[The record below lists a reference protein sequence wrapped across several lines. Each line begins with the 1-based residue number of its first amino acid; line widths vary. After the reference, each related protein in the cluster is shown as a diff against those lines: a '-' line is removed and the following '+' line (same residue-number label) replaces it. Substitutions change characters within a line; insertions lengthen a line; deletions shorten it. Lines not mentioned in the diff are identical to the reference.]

1 MSLTRLG
8 NNFFLEGSRLDNEPQ
23 LGSAPVVRTRLGN
36 SMLPR
41 APFGNSF
48 VLERPVLTASVG
60 PAPAGGCAGSPF
72 QQFFCRLESLRRG
85 QSGCWMLPWA
95 RFGSIFV

>member
-1 MSLTRLG
+1 MG
-8 NNFFLEGSRLDNEPQ
+8 P
-23 LGSAPVVRTRLGN
+23 APVVRTRLGI

-60 PAPAGGCAGSPF
+60 PAPAGECSGSPF
-72 QQFFCRLESLRRG
+72 QQFFFVVLKAFEGANPAVECYRGPDLETFL
-85 QSGCWMLPWA
+85 
-95 RFGSIFV
+95 F

>member
-1 MSLTRLG
+1 MG
-8 NNFFLEGSRLDNEPQ
+8 P
-23 LGSAPVVRTRLGN
+23 APVVRTRLGI

-60 PAPAGGCAGSPF
+60 PAPAGGCSESPF
-72 QQFFCRLESLRRG
+72 QHFFFCRLESLRRG
-85 QSGCWMLPWA
+85 QSGCWMLPGP
-95 RFGSIFV
+95 RFGSIFVLKGPS

>member
-1 MSLTRLG
+1 MGPAPVVTTRLG
-8 NNFFLEGSRLDNEPQ
+8 I
-23 LGSAPVVRTRLGN
+23 

-60 PAPAGGCAGSPF
+60 PAPTGGCSGSPF
-72 QQFFCRLESLRRG
+72 QQFFFVVLKTLEGANPAVGCYRG
-85 QSGCWMLPWA
+85 PDLA
-95 RFGSIFV
+95 AFLF